1 MSSCFGLKAEEDGQG
16 QGPSEDQSQQKDDEK
31 MALESI
37 YGDAFAEKIPGK
49 LWQFEM
55 NIPVL
60 QKLIQASNYPSIS
73 TYIVLVRL
81 TSIRLKGF

>member
-1 MSSCFGLKAEEDGQG
+1 MCSCFGLRGEEGG
-16 QGPSEDQSQQKDDEK
+16 EGHGSSEDQVQQKEDEK

-60 QKLIQASNYPSIS
+60 QKLIQASKYPA
-73 TYIVLVRL
+73 
-81 TSIRLKGF
+81 LKHT